1 MDLKINSHY
10 ITLGDFLKF
19 FGLAA
24 TGGDAKMI
32 VKSGGVLVNGEVCIM
47 RGKKLMEG
55 DTVEYDGHTYTIK
68 ESK

>member
-1 MDLKINSHY
+1 MDLKIDSHY

-24 TGGDAKMI
+24 TGGEAKTI
-32 VKSGGVLVNGEVCIM
+32 VKSGGVLVNREVCMM
-47 RGKKLMEG
+47 RGKKLTKG